1 MVEYI
6 TTHLRDGE
14 QVSNEEWSE
23 MLKED
28 LAKENESLTW
38 DISGAIFSD
47 LGNGRDVELN
57 GHYYESRTNMLY
69 DSAKELFDDLMSE
82 GQYDVIL
89 DTLKEMSEEEIFN
102 IVSKMKCVITKDEK
116 LLLKDEKDW

>member
-1 MVEYI
+1 MANYI
-6 TTHLRDGE
+6 TTHLRDGK
-14 QVSNEEWSE
+14 QVSFEEWNK

-38 DISGAIFSD
+38 DISGAVYSD
-47 LGNGRDVELN
+47 LGNDRDIELN
-57 GHYYESRTNMLY
+57 GHFYERRTNILY

-89 DTLKEMSEEEIFN
+89 DALKEMTEKEIYS
-102 IVSKMKCVITKDEK
+102 IVSRMNCVTVKDEK

>member
-14 QVSNEEWSE
+14 QVSNEEWSK

>member
-14 QVSNEEWSE
+14 QVSNEEWSK

-57 GHYYESRTNMLY
+57 GHYYENRTNMLY

-102 IVSKMKCVITKDEK
+102 IVSKMKCVIAKDEK

>member
-1 MVEYI
+1 MIEYI
-6 TTHLRDGE
+6 TTHSRDGK
-14 QVSNEEWSE
+14 QVSAEEWSK

-28 LAKENESLTW
+28 LAKENESLIW
-38 DISGAIFSD
+38 DISGAVYSD

-57 GHYYESRTNMLY
+57 GHYYERRTNMLY

-89 DTLKEMSEEEIFN
+89 DTLKEMTEEEIFS
-102 IVSKMKCVITKDEK
+102 IVSKMKRVTIEDEK